1 MSEPLTYEIE
11 YFTIIKGKIEPFLSD
26 FDKET
31 GKFKQWRL
39 PKEGNILEV
48 DGTFWKVAVVEIS
61 YKADFHPKIYL
72 TPFPNYLE
80 HLESLA

>member
-11 YFTIIKGKIEPFLSD
+11 YFTVIKGKIEPFLED
-26 FDKET
+26 RNPET
-31 GKFKQWRL
+31 GKFNQLLL

-48 DGTFWKVAVVEIS
+48 DGTFWKVQVVEIPH
-61 YKADFHPKIYL
+61 KADFHPKIYL

-80 HLESLA
+80 YLESLA